1 MILYVQGHWTGHFV
15 WMVNCVSVYFTTNCR
30 KRNGKG
36 RPPAKQ
42 NETGLQHDSGW
53 NSDSYLSSW
62 LFIQIIVFI
71 IMHFNV
77 HTDTAGITLERN
89 YLDPSHVYPP
99 IQEKSVIN
107 VLKKPFKISYSLIL
121 TSKFWTTH
129 EEGESSSDSLGVCV
143 GDVQLREGLLQC
155 AMTSEGPVMTHS

>member
-1 MILYVQGHWTGHFV
+1 MA
-15 WMVNCVSVYFTTNCR
+15 NCVSVYFTTNCR

-42 NETGLQHDSGW
+42 NETGSQHDSES
-53 NSDSYLSSW
+53 NSVSYLSSW

-107 VLKKPFKISYSLIL
+107 VKKNLLKYHSLIL

-129 EEGESSSDSLGVCV
+129 EDGESSSDSLGCVCW
-143 GDVQLREGLLQC
+143 GC
-155 AMTSEGPVMTHS
+155 AAQGRITTVCYDRRGTCDGPFINRSIRLGCSSV

>member
-1 MILYVQGHWTGHFV
+1 
-15 WMVNCVSVYFTTNCR
+15 MVNCVSVYFTTNCR

-53 NSDSYLSSW
+53 SSDSYLSSW

-89 YLDPSHVYPP
+89 CLDPSHVYPP

-107 VLKKPFKISYSLIL
+107 VKKNLLKYHTVLYLQVSSEQHMKREKVPLIL
-121 TSKFWTTH
+121 W
-129 EEGESSSDSLGVCV
+129 VCV
-143 GDVQLREGLLQC
+143 LGMCSSGKDYYSVL
-155 AMTSEGPVMTHS
+155 